1 MPKEVTSISKCIK
14 TREKRAL
21 LSRPVYY
28 EPWLQPKLLLSLG
41 YLHNLSSSKFSEF
54 LKPIFEWDPNR
65 ASLQQA
71 VFERFVFEAV
81 VPLFISVSLKTILQ
95 RAKKATDTKVFI
107 WTNFRPEKGETN
119 KTNKYKN

>member
-1 MPKEVTSISKCIK
+1 MPKEVTSVSKCIK

-21 LSRPVYY
+21 LSRPVYH

-41 YLHNLSSSKFSEF
+41 YLHNLSSSKVSEF

-81 VPLFISVSLKTILQ
+81 VRLFISVSLKTILQ